1 MDGPTQTAK
10 ELKEPSDMDGPT
22 QTAKELKE
30 PSDMDGSTKE
40 LKTDSTVEEL
50 KNGSPVRRSL
60 ALFLGIFALFSL
72 GGYAARVVA
81 ARADATILRL
91 HAVPDFELIDVL
103 TLPTNPRLFARL
115 FNSAHLHGLPSDG
128 APTTLPVDFRPEP
141 AAAFK
146 VDAAIS
152 RSVAPLDPPPSPP
165 PPPPPPPPTP
175 TPTWVVE
182 SLKPAR
188 PKVANE
194 TRASRGSRCRRRSRG
209 RTR

>member
-1 MDGPTQTAK
+1 MRKANSLSLELASPRGHEGPEAIAAIGY
-10 ELKEPSDMDGPT
+10 PADMDGPT
-22 QTAKELKE
+22 QTAKEHKE
-30 PSDMDGSTKE
+30 PSDMDGSTKTKTKE

-72 GGYAARVVA
+72 GGSAARVVA
-81 ARADATILRL
+81 ARADATTLRL

-141 AAAFK
+141 AA
-146 VDAAIS
+146 IS
-152 RSVAPLDPPPSPP
+152 RSSAAV
-165 PPPPPPPPTP
+165 
-175 TPTWVVE
+175 
-182 SLKPAR
+182 
-188 PKVANE
+188 
-194 TRASRGSRCRRRSRG
+194 RRRAFFLAAFAARWKACVPTAPTSVCEPSYDLG
-209 RTR
+209 IDIS